1 MSSIDPHQ
9 LDAQDPLAWAREE
22 FEIPLQR
29 DSGGD
34 GDGEVVY
41 LCGNSLGLLPKK
53 ARTLMMQEIDVWSK
67 RAVYGHFA
75 HPHDRPWKNIDDTVL
90 PGLAKVV
97 GAKQSEIAHTSTL
110 TSNIHSLFISFY
122 RPTKTRWRIVLEKG
136 AFPSDW
142 YAIHSHPRLHEA
154 ILSPEQIDNAVI
166 ALEPRQGEETL
177 RTEDI
182 LSSIEQYGEEATS
195 TFVQLTPNFVVRGW
209 LQGAYFGLDLAHAV
223 GNVPLELSKWGV
235 DFAAWCT
242 YKYVLCAKATDGV
255 GGSVW
260 KLTDVVVAWCR
271 YLNSG
276 PGAVAGYYIKDG
288 LDDGGR
294 RLAGWWGQNRST
306 RFLMSPEFDPIPG
319 AQGYQHSNPPVFSSI
334 PLIAHLELLERAGG
348 MRELRKK
355 SEMLT
360 RYLWDLLEGSSFFV
374 SSAEGSGKGTTTTTA
389 SQRIGFR
396 ILTPSTPSARGCQLS
411 LMILPQGSH
420 TMERVFNHM
429 VKRGVVGDERRPD
442 VIRLSP
448 VPLYNRFVDVQVA
461 VRVLEESLQAV
472 LDEGDV

>member
-1 MSSIDPHQ
+1 MTSIDPLQ
-9 LDAQDPLAWAREE
+9 LDAQDPLAWARQE
-22 FEIPLQR
+22 FEIPLQG
-29 DSGGD
+29 DSGGHGMSLSSLPPSHPSQTQLD
-34 GDGEVVY
+34 QANKSGHGLHVLRSWLLTGDGQVVY

-53 ARTLMMQEIDVWSK
+53 ARELMIQEIDVWSK

-75 HPHDRPWKNIDDTVL
+75 HPHDRPWKNIDDTVV

-97 GAKQSEIAHTSTL
+97 AT
-110 TSNIHSLFISFY
+110 
-122 RPTKTRWRIVLEKG
+122 
-136 AFPSDW
+136 
-142 YAIHSHPRLHEA
+142 
-154 ILSPEQIDNAVI
+154 LSPQQIDNAVV
-166 ALEPRQGEETL
+166 ALEPREGEDTL

-182 LSSIEQYGEEATS
+182 LARIEEYGDE
-195 TFVQLTPNFVVRGW
+195 
-209 LQGAYFGLDLAHAV
+209 GAYFGLDLAHAV
-223 GNVPLELSKWGV
+223 GNVPLELSAWGV

-242 YKYVLCAKATDGV
+242 YK
-255 GGSVW
+255 
-260 KLTDVVVAWCR
+260 

-276 PGAVAGYYIKDG
+276 PGAVAGYYIKEG

-294 RLAGWWGQNRST
+294 RSRLPYLFSRATIRLAGWWGQNRTT

-348 MRELRKK
+348 MQVLRRK
-355 SEMLT
+355 SEALT
-360 RYLWDLLEGSSFFV
+360 GYLWDLLERSRFHVPPAGGE
-374 SSAEGSGKGTTTTTA
+374 ATTTG
-389 SQRIGFR
+389 RIGFR
-396 ILTPSTPSARGCQLS
+396 ILTPSTPSERGCQLS
-411 LMILPQGSH
+411 LLILPAGSH

-429 VKRGVVGDERRPD
+429 VQRGVVGDERRPD

-461 VRVLEESLQAV
+461 VRVFEESLQAV